1 MSKVGKPKS
10 GELSEK
16 RRHPA
21 STLTF
26 FILQYL
32 PSYQCLL
39 SLSPVYYN
47 GNLCLFLCCFLFEF
61 SAILRRFSLLS
72 LKLSTAVLDPASSSS
87 NVILSLQC
95 RRTVSI
101 ILCLPLLACLS
112 WVHLTALRRFMPN
125 WKSLYAIR
133 LATKA
138 FLKSPCQI
146 NLTWIYS

>member
-1 MSKVGKPKS
+1 MQFFCSVSSFCLFTIYMSKVGKPKS
-10 GELSEK
+10 GQLSER

-21 STLTF
+21 STLPF

-72 LKLSTAVLDPASSSS
+72 LKLSTAVLDSPASSPS
-87 NVILSLQC
+87 NVIFEPPMQANCLNYPLSASPGMLE
-95 RRTVSI
+95 
-101 ILCLPLLACLS
+101 LS
-112 WVHLTALRRFMPN
+112 PSYSTQKVHAKLEISVCN
-125 WKSLYAIR
+125 
-133 LATKA
+133 
-138 FLKSPCQI
+138 QVGH
-146 NLTWIYS
+146 